1 MPTRAGWGVLFGGVA
16 FVVAG
21 RLFGA
26 IEFLVVGVAALAAGL
41 AAVALRHIHPSRVA
55 VARSLTPPQVPA
67 GEPARVD
74 LEIINRSRSRTPVMH
89 LHDAVTGTRGV
100 NLAIAPIAADGG
112 TVQGAY
118 RLPTS
123 RRGVLDL
130 GPIEITDTD
139 GLGLA
144 RRRHRLDTRV
154 RLVVHPPI
162 EALPPVRVPAGDDPL
177 LGEELRQ
184 SLGLSDEEF
193 DGLRE
198 YVPGDDLRKIHWP
211 SSARHDELQVRQF
224 RPPRH
229 GRLSIVIDTRPP
241 GDTVAALDRTTS
253 IAGSIAAA
261 VLEAGDATRI
271 ETTDGR
277 STPLVSGRSQL
288 DALLEFLALLDD
300 GDDDIHPSTPS
311 GSGTVV
317 AVSADPQI
325 ANDIA
330 ARRRLAVRLRAAIV
344 ITVGVE
350 GWGAPG
356 AEPTTA
362 GDWIHITGPDQL
374 ASTWR
379 LGRSTY
385 PAGAPR

>member
-1 MPTRAGWGVLFGGVA
+1 MPTRAGWGVLAGGVS
-16 FVVAG
+16 FLVAG

-26 IEFLVVGVAALAAGL
+26 IEFLVVGVAAM
-41 AAVALRHIHPSRVA
+41 AAVVIAVVVRQVRPSRVA

-74 LEIINRSRSRTPVMH
+74 LEIVNRGTRRSPVMR

-100 NLAIAPIAADGG
+100 KLAVAPIAGRGAR
-112 TVQGAY
+112 VHGAY

-162 EALPPVRVPAGDDPL
+162 EPLPPVRVPAGDDPL

-184 SLGLSDEEF
+184 SLGMSDEEF

-211 SSARHDELQVRQF
+211 SSARHDEFQVRQF

-241 GDTVAALDRTTS
+241 GDTVAAFDRTTS
-253 IAGSIAAA
+253 IAGSIAAS
-261 VLEAGDATRI
+261 VLDAGDATRI

-277 STPLVSGRSQL
+277 TTPLVSGRSQL
-288 DALLEFLALLDD
+288 DSLLEFLALLEG
-300 GDDDIHPSTPS
+300 GDRNLHPSVPAGT
-311 GSGTVV
+311 GTVV
-317 AVSADPQI
+317 AVSADPQLV
-325 ANDIA
+325 ADTG
-330 ARRRLAVRLRAAIV
+330 ARRRFAVRLRAAIV
-344 ITVGVE
+344 ITVDVD

-356 AEPTTA
+356 AEPVTT
-362 GDWIHITGPDQL
+362 GEWIHVSGPDQL
-374 ASTWR
+374 ADIWR
-379 LGRSTY
+379 LGRVSNTVR
-385 PAGAPR
+385 A

>member
-1 MPTRAGWGVLFGGVA
+1 MPTRAGWGVLVGGIV

-26 IEFLVVGVAALAAGL
+26 IEFLVVGVAAIAAAL
-41 AAVALRHIHPSRVA
+41 IAVLLRQLRPSRVA
-55 VARSLTPPQVPA
+55 VARTLTPPQVPA

-74 LEIINRSRSRTPVMH
+74 LEIVNRARGRSPVLR

-100 NLAIAPIAADGG
+100 NLAIAPIDGDGG
-112 TVQGAY
+112 NVHGAY

-144 RRRHRLDTRV
+144 RRRHRLETRV

-162 EALPPVRVPAGDDPL
+162 EALPAVRVPAGDDPL

-229 GRLSIVIDTRPP
+229 GRLSVVIDTRAPS
-241 GDTVAALDRTTS
+241 DTVAALDRTTS
-253 IAGSIAAA
+253 IAGSIASS
-261 VLEAGDATRI
+261 VLHAGDATRI

-277 STPLVSGRSQL
+277 STPLVTGVSQL
-288 DALLEFLALLDD
+288 DSLLEFLALLEG
-300 GDDDIHPSTPS
+300 GDDTVHPSVPS
-311 GSGTVV
+311 GAGTVV
-317 AVSADPQI
+317 AVSADPQLVTD
-325 ANDIA
+325 AA
-330 ARRRLAVRLRAAIV
+330 ARRRFAVRLRAAIV
-344 ITVGVE
+344 VTVDVD
-350 GWGAPG
+350 GWGADEG
-356 AEPTTA
+356 AEAMTT
-362 GDWIHITGPDQL
+362 GEWIHLSAPGQL
-374 ASTWR
+374 ADTWR
-379 LGRSTY
+379 LGRVSNTV
-385 PAGAPR
+385 GA